1 MCGRPAAVVVAADS
15 AASVVVA
22 PVPVR
27 LRVAAEPLLPQAQV
41 VVAHRPVVVALRRVV
56 VALRRVVAEP
66 RLPPISPSFLFAMT
80 RNMKSRATRVR
91 CVPVP
96 RSGLLQKDLN
106 FLSV

>member
-27 LRVAAEPLLPQAQV
+27 LRVAAEPLLPQAVVALWRV
-41 VVAHRPVVVALRRVV
+41 VVAPLRRVV
-56 VALRRVVAEP
+56 VALRRGVVAEP
-66 RLPPISPSFLFAMT
+66 RLPSSPSFLFAMA
-80 RNMKSRATRVR
+80 RNMKSRATRVL

-96 RSGLLQKDLN
+96 RFGWLQKDLKS
-106 FLSV
+106 LSV